1 MALKFVL
8 APDSFKESMTAKE
21 VCHAMAQ
28 GIKKVFPNAE
38 IVEVPMA
45 DGGEGTVDALVAAN
59 HGEKRTVSVLGPDGK
74 NATAAQYGLINDGTC
89 AVIEMAQASGL
100 ELLPPEKRNPL
111 VTTTYGTG
119 QLIKDALDRGVK
131 KLIIGLGGSAT
142 NDGGAGM
149 AQALGVKLLDQEG
162 QALPFGGGALGR
174 LAKLDASEIDPRL
187 RTAEVLLASDVTNP
201 LTGENGASRVFGRQ
215 KGATPEMIARLDQNL
230 AHYAAV
236 IRESIGRDVEHEP
249 GAGAAGGLGAGLMAF
264 TNCQTQP
271 GAQIVIAEN
280 HLEEQLADAD
290 FVFTG
295 EGGTDFQTKFGKTP
309 YAVAQVA
316 RKRGI
321 PVYTVAGSLGEGIDS
336 LYDAGFD
343 AIFGILDTVCSLP
356 DALKHGPT
364 NVART
369 CENIARVIKSVK

>member
-1 MALKFVL
+1 
-8 APDSFKESMTAKE
+8 
-21 VCHAMAQ
+21 
-28 GIKKVFPNAE
+28 
-38 IVEVPMA
+38 
-45 DGGEGTVDALVAAN
+45 
-59 HGEKRTVSVLGPDGK
+59 
-74 NATAAQYGLINDGTC
+74 
-89 AVIEMAQASGL
+89 
-100 ELLPPEKRNPL
+100 
-111 VTTTYGTG
+111 
-119 QLIKDALDRGVK
+119 
-131 KLIIGLGGSAT
+131 
-142 NDGGAGM
+142 
-149 AQALGVKLLDQEG
+149 
-162 QALPFGGGALGR
+162 
-174 LAKLDASEIDPRL
+174 
-187 RTAEVLLASDVTNP
+187 
-201 LTGENGASRVFGRQ
+201 
-215 KGATPEMIARLDQNL
+215 MIARLDQNL

-249 GAGAAGGLGAGLMAF
+249 GAGAAGGLGAGLRAF